1 MKSHRY
7 LLVDLLE
14 DRRLLAGLD
23 VRVFEDPLSIRT
35 PTTSS
40 IPAAERIVYLDLNAD
55 GNQQASEPM
64 SISDIDGIARFRN
77 IDPGAVMVRLLG
89 ASKSQIQTTDTQAAP
104 AGSWTGKLG
113 ALQPLAWKSDSV
125 GWFVTPESLIEF
137 DLERATL
144 LNQIP
149 VSGRILSATM
159 ESQSLG
165 TALLLT
171 PDSQTQL
178 IGFDL
183 QSGQI
188 QYWNDSIDLTNGSV
202 SGASPDKELI
212 EIGGTTFLRRSSS
225 NGDQLLKLP
234 SQQTWESHPQMT
246 AVASGI
252 SPHAL
257 LHSIG
262 NQSLIVSESL
272 IDGSRL
278 TLLQY
283 TGETFELRAQRDF
296 DSFVRVSS
304 TDNQGQLFAIETPRG
319 IEILTTSNALPTHLV
334 LEQAIGPTVF
344 DLSRG
349 IFWSLSKINTSRL
362 IGWTIA
368 EGLKT
373 FDVLFTDAGTNGN
386 ATRTHLTMGFRND
399 TLIGLRDG
407 QVYRHSL
414 SIARGTMASVI
425 DQVIQQVAIGIR
437 SRGPNNP
444 PVLRPLPSVQATED
458 MPASV
463 QTSDWTQATSDSDQD
478 SIHYVIVRGGQL
490 GTVSWSTSSG
500 GVYTPK
506 SNANGQDQ
514 FVVQAYDGRGWSTP
528 QTVSIQIQ
536 PVNDA
541 PQGLLYSGVL
551 AIPEKQ
557 PGYVLGSLS
566 IVDPDA
572 NEVFDYSVSDGRFEV
587 VGNTLKVRDT
597 AIIPYQNPGW
607 IDLVLSARSRTNGDT
622 IDRAER
628 IFIVQD
634 PTPFHNDTN
643 PWDVDGDGRITPLDP
658 LIIINYINSNGSG
671 QIQPPGEGEAHND
684 MDVDGDGQ
692 VSPLD
697 ILLVINAL
705 NQTTGDAEGELSGT
719 NSNGNPAPVE
729 FPDPLGLRKSRR

>member
-1 MKSHRY
+1 
-7 LLVDLLE
+7 
-14 DRRLLAGLD
+14 
-23 VRVFEDPLSIRT
+23 
-35 PTTSS
+35 
-40 IPAAERIVYLDLNAD
+40 
-55 GNQQASEPM
+55 
-64 SISDIDGIARFRN
+64 
-77 IDPGAVMVRLLG
+77 
-89 ASKSQIQTTDTQAAP
+89 
-104 AGSWTGKLG
+104 
-113 ALQPLAWKSDSV
+113 
-125 GWFVTPESLIEF
+125 
-137 DLERATL
+137 
-144 LNQIP
+144 
-149 VSGRILSATM
+149 
-159 ESQSLG
+159 
-165 TALLLT
+165 
-171 PDSQTQL
+171 
-178 IGFDL
+178 
-183 QSGQI
+183 
-188 QYWNDSIDLTNGSV
+188 
-202 SGASPDKELI
+202 
-212 EIGGTTFLRRSSS
+212 
-225 NGDQLLKLP
+225 
-234 SQQTWESHPQMT
+234 
-246 AVASGI
+246 
-252 SPHAL
+252 
-257 LHSIG
+257 
-262 NQSLIVSESL
+262 
-272 IDGSRL
+272 
-278 TLLQY
+278 
-283 TGETFELRAQRDF
+283 
-296 DSFVRVSS
+296 
-304 TDNQGQLFAIETPRG
+304 
-319 IEILTTSNALPTHLV
+319 
-334 LEQAIGPTVF
+334 
-344 DLSRG
+344 
-349 IFWSLSKINTSRL
+349 
-362 IGWTIA
+362 
-368 EGLKT
+368 
-373 FDVLFTDAGTNGN
+373 VLFTDAGTNGN

-705 NQTTGDAEGELSGT
+705 NQTTGDAEGEQSGT